1 MELLDP
7 DRDLESDPDLDL
19 DLPRFGEPPP
29 SEDEDPIRRLL
40 LAKYLEKIELYHLSL
55 CQNMQK

>member
-7 DRDLESDPDLDL
+7 DRDLEPDPDLDL
-19 DLPRFGEPPP
+19 DLPRFGEPP

-40 LAKYLEKIELYHLSL
+40 LAKYLDKIEFYHLSL
-55 CQNMQK
+55 C